1 MDFHVLLERLSKLPR
16 ARRYGLI
23 SLTYVLVLA
32 VFWALFWNPASE
44 KLSVLESE
52 TSTLDAKRTQVRIRA
67 ADRDKFEEE
76 LQSLT
81 TNLKNALKELP
92 NKREIPDLLKRISL
106 VGNKVGLEVQK
117 FQPLPERLMEYYAEV
132 PVALE
137 VVGTFHEVAMFFD
150 QLSKLGRIVSVHG
163 VNITEPEERGGRVEL
178 YVSGNA
184 VTYRFLS
191 EEEKEANDAKAR
203 GPRGGR
209 KGGGH

>member
-1 MDFHVLLERLSKLPR
+1 MDFHVLLERLAKLPR

-23 SLTYVLVLA
+23 ALAYVLVLA

-67 ADRDKFEEE
+67 ADRDKFEQE
-76 LQSLT
+76 LQNLT

-92 NKREIPDLLKRISL
+92 NSREIPDLLKRISL

-163 VNITEPEERGGRVEL
+163 VNINEPEERGGRVEL
-178 YVSGNA
+178 YVTGNA

-191 EEEKEANDAKAR
+191 DEEKEANDAKAR
-203 GPRGGR
+203 GPAGR
-209 KGGGH
+209 KGGGR

>member
-1 MDFHVLLERLSKLPR
+1 MDFHVLLERLAKLPR

-23 SLTYVLVLA
+23 ALTYVLVLA

-52 TSTLDAKRTQVRIRA
+52 TSTLDSKRTTVRIRA

-76 LQSLT
+76 LQNLT

-92 NKREIPDLLKRISL
+92 NSREIPDLLKRISL

-178 YVSGNA
+178 YVTGNA

-191 EEEKEANDAKAR
+191 DEEKEANDAKSR
-203 GPRGGR
+203 GPRGR
-209 KGGGH
+209 KGGGN

>member
-1 MDFHVLLERLSKLPR
+1 MDFHVLLERLAKLPR

-23 SLTYVLVLA
+23 ALTYVLVLA

-52 TSTLDAKRTQVRIRA
+52 TSTLDSKRTTVRIRA

-76 LQSLT
+76 LQNLT

-92 NKREIPDLLKRISL
+92 NSREIPDLLKRISL

-163 VNITEPEERGGRVEL
+163 VNINEPEERGGRVEL
-178 YVSGNA
+178 YVTGNA

-191 EEEKEANDAKAR
+191 DEEKAANDANAR
-203 GPRGGR
+203 GPRGR
-209 KGGGH
+209 KGGGR